1 MITVDEALNIVD
13 NKTISSKKS
22 TYLSVQDAL
31 GYVLSQDVLSPI
43 NMPPFR
49 QSAMDGYAI
58 CIHES
63 KKYNLIGEIKAGDRK
78 QMTLSRGEAFRIFTG
93 APVPDT
99 ANAVIMQ
106 EKVINNGTEI
116 ELQAVPNIGSNIRPL
131 GEQIKEGELALQE
144 GSLINSAAIG
154 FLSSLG
160 ITEVNVYKKPSIG
173 ILVTG
178 NELIEPGH
186 SLDYGQVYESNS
198 LMLQNA
204 LHKTGYK
211 NTETYKVPDDFR
223 STLLLI
229 NQIINDKDFLIIS
242 GGISVGDYDYVGK
255 ALLEIKATQLF
266 YKVKQKPGKPLF
278 FGRKDN
284 TCIFALPGNPAAALT
299 CFYVYVWR
307 CLERLSGNNNFKPV
321 TIEAVSVSEINTKG
335 DRFQFLKAKFLN
347 GKVEILEG
355 QSSAML
361 NTFAV
366 ANALAYAPVNLD
378 KIEIGQKVK
387 CLLIP

>member
-63 KKYNLIGEIKAGDRK
+63 EKYNLMGEIKAGDRK
-78 QMTLSRGEAFRIFTG
+78 QMTLSIGEAVRIFTG

-106 EKVINNGTEI
+106 EKVIDNGAEI
-116 ELQAVPNIGSNIRPL
+116 ELEIAPNIGSNIRPF
-131 GEQIKEGELALQE
+131 GEQIKAGEVALKE
-144 GSLINSAAIG
+144 GSLINSATIG

-160 ITEVNVYKKPSIG
+160 ITSLKVYKKPSIG

-178 NELIEPGH
+178 NELIEPGKP
-186 SLDYGQVYESNS
+186 LDYGQVYESNS

-204 LHKTGYK
+204 LYKTGYK
-211 NTETYKVPDDFR
+211 NTQTYKVPDDYR

-229 NQIINDKDFLIIS
+229 NQIINNKDFLIVS

-278 FGRKDN
+278 FGEKDN
-284 TCIFALPGNPAAALT
+284 TYIFALPGNPAAALT
-299 CFYVYVWR
+299 CFYIYVWR
-307 CLERLSGNNNFKPV
+307 CLERLSGNNNFKPA
-321 TIEAVSVSEINTKG
+321 TIEAVSVSEINLKG

-347 GKVEILEG
+347 DKVEILEG

-366 ANALAYAPVNLD
+366 ANALAYAPANLA